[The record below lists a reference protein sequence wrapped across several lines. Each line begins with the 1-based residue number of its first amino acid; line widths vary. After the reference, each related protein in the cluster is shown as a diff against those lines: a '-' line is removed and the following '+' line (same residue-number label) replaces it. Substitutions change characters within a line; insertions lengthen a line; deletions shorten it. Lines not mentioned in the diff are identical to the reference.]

1 MAGEILRVLLIQPWV
16 IPGARIRDALRAA
29 EFEPRIFRVDHEPAL
44 AAAMGR
50 MLYDVVIVDPR
61 AGLSRSR
68 VEALLRE
75 AGVRAPIV
83 EYFEDQPLGEQVRA
97 AVGAVRN

>member
-1 MAGEILRVLLIQPWV
+1 MAGETLRVLLIQPWV
-16 IPGARIRDALRAA
+16 IPGALIRDALRGSDY
-29 EFEPRIFRVDHEPAL
+29 EPRIFRVDHEPAL
-44 AAAMGR
+44 VAAIGR
-50 MLYDVVIVDPR
+50 MLYDVVILDPR
-61 AGLSRSR
+61 AGLSRSH

-75 AGVRAPIV
+75 GGVRAPLV